1 MKLLEGCIE
10 GNLPDLRFGSGF
22 LHVTPKAQTTEE
34 RDKLDFTKI
43 TNFCASKDT
52 IKRVKRQPTG
62 WEKILAS
69 NVTNKRLISKIY
81 KQLIQ
86 LNIKKQTT
94 QFKKWAKYLNR
105 HFSREDK

>member
-1 MKLLEGCIE
+1 MKIKTRTNKWHLI
-10 GNLPDLRFGSGF
+10 
-22 LHVTPKAQTTEE
+22 
-34 RDKLDFTKI
+34 KLKSVCTAKE
-43 TNFCASKDT
+43 T
-52 IKRVKRQPTG
+52 IKKIKRQPTG

>member
-62 WEKILAS
+62 WEKIFANTTS
-69 NVTNKRLISKIY
+69 NKGLKSRTY
-81 KQLIQ
+81 KELLPFNHKNAKTQ
-86 LNIKKQTT
+86 IKGGQGT
-94 QFKKWAKYLNR
+94 
-105 HFSREDK
+105 